1 MNKEYLLTISDAH
14 FGVEFE
20 IKDLYGNILN
30 AYSPEIFK
38 NRMWDLYNKVIEQ
51 IQKDHIQVLNIFE
64 LGDALDGILRANSQL
79 MQLRYGIIDSAILYA
94 DFLSTWLNELSNHV
108 RIKFQW

>member
-38 NRMWDLYNKVIEQ
+38 NRMWDLYN
-51 IQKDHIQVLNIFE
+51 
-64 LGDALDGILRANSQL
+64 
-79 MQLRYGIIDSAILYA
+79 
-94 DFLSTWLNELSNHV
+94 
-108 RIKFQW
+108 